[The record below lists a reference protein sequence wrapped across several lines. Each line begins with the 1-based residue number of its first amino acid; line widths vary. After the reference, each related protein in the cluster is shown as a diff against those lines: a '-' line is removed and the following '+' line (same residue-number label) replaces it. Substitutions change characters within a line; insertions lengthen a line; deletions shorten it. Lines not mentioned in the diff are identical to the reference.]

1 MLNQK
6 RGVTMIQMVI
16 TIVMMILIAGFSIY
30 NASDTIVET
39 KIAKTYSEMQEVK
52 KAVVGLETLEI
63 YDIKDIG
70 TPVLDFTSYMQ
81 LQDYYSGNQEYYF
94 LNFNEKGDSIC
105 EILEIRNIENNY
117 IVNVKNIENIEI
129 FLINGV
135 KIGGEWYYT
144 DYEILKKYNEIFA
157 GR

>member
-39 KIAKTYSEMQEVK
+39 KIAKTYNEMKEVK
-52 KAVVGLETLEI
+52 QAVVGLKTLGI
-63 YDIKDIG
+63 YDIRDIG
-70 TPVLDFTSYMQ
+70 TKVSDFTGYMQ
-81 LQDYYSGNQEYYF
+81 LQDYYSGDQEYYL

-129 FLINGV
+129 FSVNGV
-135 KIGGEWYYT
+135 KIGEDWYYT
-144 DYEILKKYNEIFA
+144 DNEILQKYNEIFA